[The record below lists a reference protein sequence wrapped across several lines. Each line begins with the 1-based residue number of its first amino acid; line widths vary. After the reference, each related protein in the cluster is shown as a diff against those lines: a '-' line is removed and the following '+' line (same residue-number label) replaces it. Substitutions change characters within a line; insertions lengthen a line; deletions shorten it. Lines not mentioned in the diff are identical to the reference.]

1 MCIDQLHYLQ
11 VGLERNVMNK
21 GPPVLSMEESCAKEI
36 QEPPQLNIEPALQ
49 PPMPAADTG
58 DLLGLNEINPD
69 TAVIEESNAMALA
82 IVPPAFSNPNY
93 MPGVVSREERFIW
106 FGNLSNKP

>member
-1 MCIDQLHYLQ
+1 
-11 VGLERNVMNK
+11 MNK

-49 PPMPAADTG
+49 PPVPAADTG

-82 IVPPAFSNPNY
+82 IVPPVNGEGSLHQNRTSIGFDELVNSTQTAEIPILLIFPFFQRLDL
-93 MPGVVSREERFIW
+93 V
-106 FGNLSNKP
+106 